1 MIVGWVAAAA
11 HALAEQEITLVL
23 TEAARHAI
31 AGAGYD
37 PEYGARPLR
46 RVIQNRIQDPLSE
59 ALLANKFVPGDT
71 VQVDYG
77 ETTREDE
84 SVGEDFVIDV
94 IDHADVD
101 GGESETAQAV
111 EAMLQ

>member
-1 MIVGWVAAAA
+1 M
-11 HALAEQEITLVL
+11 L

-37 PEYGARPLR
+37 PGVWGATAAP
-46 RVIQNRIQDPLSE
+46 VIQNRIQDPPSE

-77 ETTREDE
+77 ETTR
-84 SVGEDFVIDV
+84 G
-94 IDHADVD
+94 
-101 GGESETAQAV
+101 
-111 EAMLQ
+111 